1 MQLLSDC
8 SSTGEFQCAHGKMCI
23 PESEVC
29 DGRPQCR
36 DRSDELDCWEKTKG
50 CEFRCADG
58 KRCIPKKFLCDGEMD
73 CLDGS
78 DEMGCGTFLKL
89 ILLTAFKENELK

>member
-1 MQLLSDC
+1 
-8 SSTGEFQCAHGKMCI
+8 MCI

-29 DGRPQCR
+29 DGRPQCQ
-36 DRSDELDCWEKTKG
+36 DRSDELDCWEKTKS

-58 KRCIPKKFLCDGEMD
+58 KRCIPQKFLCDGEMD

-78 DEMGCGTFLKL
+78 DEVECGKFLRR
-89 ILLTAFKENELK
+89 ILLNFVF